1 MREKLETLRLCIEP
15 FTSDDAAA
23 AFAWFSDPEVM
34 RFIPTGP
41 DRFMGETK
49 KRLARYIEHQ
59 ALHGYSKWIVR
70 ERASDDHFAVSV
82 KCLMLDVANGS
93 SVSARRENPSGT
105 LVSSS
110 WKTWGR
116 LTLDSVSPDRT
127 GDRALRPRLRQ
138 RGLEPLLST
147 SGWIVSLPSLI
158 LRTWPHFESSRS
170 STFGPWGPS
179 E

>member
-41 DRFMGETK
+41 DRSMEETE

-59 ALHGYSKWIVR
+59 PFTDS
-70 ERASDDHFAVSV
+70 
-82 KCLMLDVANGS
+82 ANGS
-93 SVSARRENPSGT
+93 SVSARRDNPSGT
-105 LVSSS
+105 LVSLF

-116 LTLDSVSPDRT
+116 STLDSVSRDRT

-138 RGLEPLLST
+138 RGFEPRLST

-158 LRTWPHFESSRS
+158 PRIWPHFESSRS
-170 STFGPWGPS
+170 CTFGPRDTTN
-179 E
+179 